1 MKAYIGSID
10 EKFPFVNTLVF
21 LGDETL
27 NKILLTNRKIHW
39 RLIKHHVVGW
49 LGQLFQL
56 SKNIFSW
63 SLFDDGDAEK
73 YWTFSGM
80 IFFIDAEL

>member
-27 NKILLTNRKIHW
+27 NKILLTNRKIH
-39 RLIKHHVVGW
+39 
-49 LGQLFQL
+49 
-56 SKNIFSW
+56 
-63 SLFDDGDAEK
+63 
-73 YWTFSGM
+73 
-80 IFFIDAEL
+80 